1 MYMDIVRANITCPKT
16 LLLEVDKLA
25 GSRNRSAFLAD
36 SVRECLARLK
46 FSKVAEDS
54 IGILNPKDYPNFATP
69 TKVKKYTRA
78 FRKKNSV
85 RV

>member
-1 MYMDIVRANITCPKT
+1 MDIVRANITFPKT

-36 SVRECLARLK
+36 SVRERLARLK
-46 FSKVAEDS
+46 FYKVAKDS
-54 IGILNPKDYPNFATP
+54 VGIFNSNDYPDFSSS

>member
-1 MYMDIVRANITCPKT
+1 MICCI
-16 LLLEVDKLA
+16 
-25 GSRNRSAFLAD
+25 F
-36 SVRECLARLK
+36 LK